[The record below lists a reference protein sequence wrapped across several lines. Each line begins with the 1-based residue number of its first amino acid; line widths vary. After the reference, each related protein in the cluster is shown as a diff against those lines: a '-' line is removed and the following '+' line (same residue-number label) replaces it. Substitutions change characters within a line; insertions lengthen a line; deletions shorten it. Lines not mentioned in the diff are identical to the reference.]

1 MTIETPTP
9 PDADVSPQP
18 APTEPDAAQV
28 QAGQIVQVST
38 SRTVRILW
46 TTGGGAA
53 VGLGSVGIVVPG
65 LPTTGFFILAAWCFS
80 HSSPRFERWV
90 LDLPH
95 IGPMVRDHR
104 DGLGMSKRAKGYA
117 IGTMVLVSALSV
129 GLAVRHAVVGAI
141 IAAAVV
147 VGIWYILTRVPTR
160 EDVLASRGVADG

>member
-1 MTIETPTP
+1 M
-9 PDADVSPQP
+9 
-18 APTEPDAAQV
+18 
-28 QAGQIVQVST
+28 
-38 SRTVRILW
+38 
-46 TTGGGAA
+46 TTGDLDVPERPAVRSGPERWLWFGLGWVAVA
-53 VGLGSVGIVVPG
+53 VGGLGVIVPG
-65 LPTTGFFILAAWCFS
+65 LPTTVFFIVAAWCFGR
-80 HSSPRFERWV
+80 SSPRFERWV